1 MWFPSSSSR
10 GDCVAIDENTASGI
24 LDEVKNLMHSMH
36 YRTQIL
42 RLTPYQNDMARQ
54 SRKREGNAEPPL
66 NLPLAKGET
75 KRGSIPAR
83 ARNDILLTLF
93 FMLSFLW
100 AWPLS
105 AHDERPVAL
114 RGVELEQKLGSQV
127 PLDVEFR
134 DAAGRTVKLNDYF
147 GRRPVIL
154 SLVYYS
160 CEDLCPLVL
169 EGLVRSLR
177 PLTFNIGDQFDVVT
191 LSFDARDTPALAAAK
206 KSDALKQYARPGA
219 AEGWHFLTGDETAI
233 RRLTEAVG
241 FRYNYESDK
250 DRFGHASG
258 IILLTPEGQVAR
270 YFYGIEFSP
279 RDLRLGLIEAADK
292 KIGSS
297 IDQLLL
303 FCYHYDPATGKYSLL
318 ITNLIRLG
326 AVATV
331 LALATFIALML
342 RRDRNRGLQPRESS

>member
-1 MWFPSSSSR
+1 MMWSPSS
-10 GDCVAIDENTASGI
+10 
-24 LDEVKNLMHSMH
+24 L
-36 YRTQIL
+36 
-42 RLTPYQNDMARQ
+42 P
-54 SRKREGNAEPPL
+54 RKREGNPEPPL

-75 KRGSIPAR
+75 RRGSIPAR
-83 ARNDILLTLF
+83 VRNDILLALLF
-93 FMLSFLW
+93 ALSFLW
-100 AWPLS
+100 ASPLS
-105 AHDERPVAL
+105 AHDDRPVAL
-114 RGVELEQKLGSQV
+114 RGVDLKQKLGAQV
-127 PLDVEFR
+127 PLDAEFR
-134 DAAGRTVKLNDYF
+134 DEAGRTVKLNDYF

-177 PLTFNIGDQFDVVT
+177 PLSSSIGNEFDVLTV
-191 LSFDARDTPALAAAK
+191 SFDARDTPALAAAK
-206 KSDALKQYARPGA
+206 KSDAVKQYSRPGA
-219 AEGWHFLTGDETAI
+219 GEGWHFLTGDETAI

-258 IILLTPEGQVAR
+258 IILLTPEGKVAR
-270 YFYGIEFSP
+270 YFYGIEFAP
-279 RDLRLGLIEAADK
+279 RDLRLGLIEASAN
-292 KIGSS
+292 KIGSP

-326 AVATV
+326 AAATV